1 VRQITARDANQR
13 FSEILA
19 AVQTGEKV
27 TITKRGRPVAVLSP
41 YRGRTLTAE
50 RQAAIDNA
58 IAVMDEPVAVK
69 GEFRGYSRDEMH
81 ERS

>member
-1 VRQITARDANQR
+1 MRQITARYANQR

-19 AVQTGEKV
+19 AVQTGEEV

-41 YRGRTLTAE
+41 FRGAALSAE
-50 RQAAIDNA
+50 RQAAIDRVIA
-58 IAVMDEPVAVK
+58 IMDEPVAVE
-69 GEFRGYSRDEMH
+69 GEFRGYSRDEVH